1 MIWQEGSPEGSDAWF
16 TVYDPASATWSQDAR
31 FFKDAALERSFA
43 PVWDDVGNLTLA
55 YNKVEMLRTN
65 QTLNLDDGGTLT
77 LTNVPPSGRV
87 DLDVLKRRLVRDLAI
102 EAGDFTAEAENY
114 LPNAAVT
121 LRTVIR
127 NAGDLAVQNPAVGF
141 YDGDPK
147 LGGTLVTNV
156 TLSGW
161 LEGSGT
167 NEVTALWV
175 LPESGSPHTVFAVV
189 DPKGAKEDAGFTGN
203 NRQSL
208 RLGGT
213 DLAVNLRSQTV
224 ETNGALRVV
233 AEVRNLGAPTA
244 GKSLLTLR
252 KPGTEGG
259 ALVSAE
265 VGTLEPGRVS
275 QVALDLPEGSVA
287 EGETLYALAVDEGA
301 VVVDADRSNNTSTFA
316 VTLVIDSDGDGMPD
330 AWERQAGF
338 DPSSAA
344 DALGDTDGDGV
355 SNRDEYR
362 VGTNPHEATSYLR
375 LVGVGPSATGGV
387 EVRWGSSAGRL
398 YTLLRSDR
406 VTGGWEPVARQLPA
420 EPPEN
425 WYLDGSATNGVAFFY
440 RVQVE

>member
-1 MIWQEGSPEGSDAWF
+1 M
-16 TVYDPASATWSQDAR
+16 
-31 FFKDAALERSFA
+31 
-43 PVWDDVGNLTLA
+43 
-55 YNKVEMLRTN
+55 
-65 QTLNLDDGGTLT
+65 
-77 LTNVPPSGRV
+77 
-87 DLDVLKRRLVRDLAI
+87 
-102 EAGDFTAEAENY
+102 
-114 LPNAAVT
+114 T

-338 DPSSAA
+338 DSSSAA

-362 VGTNPHEATSYLR
+362 AGTNPHEATSYLR
-375 LVGVGPSATGGV
+375 LVGVGYYCDGRGGGSLGQLGGPVVHLVAIGPGHRGVGTGGAATPGGAARELV
-387 EVRWGSSAGRL
+387 PRRECDQRRGLFLPGAGGVAWRPAFWDS
-398 YTLLRSDR
+398 TT
-406 VTGGWEPVARQLPA
+406 VTGIIRFVA
-420 EPPEN
+420 
-425 WYLDGSATNGVAFFY
+425 
-440 RVQVE
+440 